1 MAIRSRRLER
11 QRHARREQGTA
22 RRCGRQPGGASGD
35 ETRDRIIEAAVR
47 LFAERGY
54 GSTSVRDIARR
65 AHVRVSTLYHHFRSK
80 EQMYA
85 EVFRRREE
93 AVRAIVVSCLDQDLE
108 FSDMVRTIVERLFDY
123 YATHRDEARLG
134 AAAVLGGM
142 GRWLAPDH
150 RPWIE
155 LGEGVLRPA
164 AARGMAKEIDPAL
177 FMISVDG
184 LLTWHAINEAAYRR
198 NLGNDLHDAE
208 TAERAKRHIVQ
219 IVLRGLGVE

>member
-1 MAIRSRRLER
+1 MVIRSRRLER
-11 QRHARREQGTA
+11 QRRARREQGIA
-22 RRCGRQPGGASGD
+22 RRRGRLPGGASGD

-54 GSTSVRDIARR
+54 GSTSVRDVARR

-80 EQMYA
+80 EAMYA
-85 EVFRRREE
+85 EVFRRHEE
-93 AVRAIVVSCLDQDLE
+93 AVRAIVVSCLDQNLD
-108 FSDMVRTIVERLFDY
+108 FPDMVRAIVERLFDY

-134 AAAVLGGM
+134 AAAMLGRKGPW
-142 GRWLAPDH
+142 GASDH

-155 LGEGVLRPA
+155 LSEGVLRPA
-164 AARGMAKEIDPAL
+164 AARGTAKEIDPAL

-184 LLTWHAINEAAYRR
+184 LLTWHAVNEAAYRR
-198 NLGNDLHDAE
+198 TLGNDLRDAE